1 MATTASLIGVIFC
14 FVFVPRT
21 KNKSLYELEM
31 LFSKEKHLDILS
43 HPGVILGRP
52 GGILDRSLTI

>member
-31 LFSKEKHLDILS
+31 LFSKEKS
-43 HPGVILGRP
+43 KVVF
-52 GGILDRSLTI
+52 